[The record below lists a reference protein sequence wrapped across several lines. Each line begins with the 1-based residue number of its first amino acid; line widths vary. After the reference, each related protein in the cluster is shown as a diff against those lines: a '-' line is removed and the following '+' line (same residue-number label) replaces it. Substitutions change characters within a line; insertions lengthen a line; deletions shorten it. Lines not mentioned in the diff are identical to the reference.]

1 MPRPKNDGKGRL
13 GGRKPGTKNKTT
25 ILNGEM
31 VQCLLD
37 ENYERAKKMLN
48 DIDDPNDFWRVYLK
62 LMEFRLPKMSSV
74 DITEGGV
81 KPDWLAKMKEL
92 TTPKK

>member
-1 MPRPKNDGKGRL
+1 MARQKNDGKGRM
-13 GGRKPGTKNKTT
+13 GGRKPGTQNKAT

-31 VQCLLD
+31 IQMLLD
-37 ENYERAKKMLN
+37 ENYERARHFLN
-48 DIDDPNDFWRVYLK
+48 EIEDPNDFWRVYLK

-74 DITEGGV
+74 DITDNSQ
-81 KPDWLAKMKEL
+81 KPDWLSKMKEL